1 MAVPT
6 MAQMIGVYVLSAAEA
21 AAAYQKAGIRGDQ
34 LMNKLAPYEA
44 SPNTPPVATAARAG
58 TYTLDT
64 AAKVAAVC
72 AGLGLRA
79 PTVFEYMITAK
90 AA

>member
-1 MAVPT
+1 
-6 MAQMIGVYVLSAAEA
+6 MAQMIGTYVLSAAEA
-21 AAAYQKAGIRGDQ
+21 AVAYQKAGIRGDQ

-44 SPNTPPVATAARAG
+44 SPNTLPVATAARAG

-72 AGLGLRA
+72 AGIGLRA
-79 PTVFEYMITAK
+79 PTVFEYMITVK

>member
-1 MAVPT
+1 MAVPLLSEC
-6 MAQMIGVYVLSAAEA
+6 IGTYVLSAAEA
-21 AAAYQKAGIRGDQ
+21 LAAYKKAGIRGDQ

-44 SPNTPPVATAARAG
+44 SANAVPVSTADRAG

-64 AAKVAAVC
+64 AAKVNAVI
-72 AGLGLRA
+72 AGLGQRW
-79 PTVFEYMITAK
+79 PTVFEYMISVK

>member
-1 MAVPT
+1 MAAPLLSE
-6 MAQMIGVYVLSAAEA
+6 MIGTYVLSAAEA
-21 AAAYQKAGIRGDQ
+21 LAAYKKAGIRGDQ

-44 SPNTPPVATAARAG
+44 SANTLPVSTAARAG

-64 AAKVAAVC
+64 AAKVNSVL
-72 AGLGLRA
+72 AGLTTRGS
-79 PTVFEYMITAK
+79 TVFEYMISVK